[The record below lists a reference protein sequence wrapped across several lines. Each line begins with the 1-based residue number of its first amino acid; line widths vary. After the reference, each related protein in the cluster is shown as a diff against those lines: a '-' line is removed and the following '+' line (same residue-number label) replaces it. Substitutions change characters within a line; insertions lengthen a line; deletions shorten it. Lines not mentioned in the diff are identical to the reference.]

1 MDSVPS
7 PLVWVITGSS
17 AGLGHELTLAI
28 LARGDR
34 VVASARSNGTLLPLQ
49 KTYPETFSFLQLD
62 IKDTFE
68 AISAKAKQA
77 VAVWGRVDVLVNNAG
92 YSVIGTVEES
102 RVEGFMEMF
111 KTNVYG
117 SINVTNAF
125 LPYMRA
131 RRSGTVVFVG
141 SRSGWRTTFPTNSI
155 YGSSKA
161 AIHSITETLTE
172 ELRPLNIRVLNV
184 VPGGLRTKNIDH
196 VHYISGDIP
205 EYEHIHSGVRKYLD
219 NTNGTQTGDPKKAA
233 AVILDVVKGEGVAR
247 GRPWTGTLF
256 LGSDAVRD
264 VRAKCEAT
272 LKLLEDWSDV
282 TISINADT

>member
-1 MDSVPS
+1 MFLGKFSVEAY
-7 PLVWVITGSS
+7 V
-17 AGLGHELTLAI
+17 
-28 LARGDR
+28 
-34 VVASARSNGTLLPLQ
+34 
-49 KTYPETFSFLQLD
+49 
-62 IKDTFE
+62 E

-77 VAVWGRVDVLVNNAG
+77 VAVWGHVDVLVNTAG
-92 YSVIGTVEES
+92 YSVIGTVEE
-102 RVEGFMEMF
+102 VEGFMEMF

-131 RRSGTVVFVG
+131 RRSGTVVFVPV
-141 SRSGWRTTFPTNSI
+141 WLAYNLPAI
-155 YGSSKA
+155 YRSSKA

-196 VHYISGDIP
+196 VHYISGNIP

-233 AVILDVVKGEGVAR
+233 AVILDVVKGEGIAR

-282 TISINADT
+282 TISINADA